1 MSNMKNLN
9 ERLQVVENHVNDGN
23 ITVMIIGLGSVG
35 TYLLDFLVSKNDP
48 SIKIIVVGRNYEKM
62 ESIEAAARI
71 NTPADPA
78 SVEARDEILR
88 KRSFM
93 MLSITKKV
101 NISKNVTR
109 LFKI

>member
-1 MSNMKNLN
+1 MSEKLKI
-9 ERLQVVENHVNDGN
+9 GP
-23 ITVMIIGLGSVG
+23 VMNQ
-35 TYLLDFLVSKNDP
+35 TA
-48 SIKIIVVGRNYEKM
+48 
-62 ESIEAAARI
+62 IEAAAKI
-71 NTPADPA
+71 NTPAEPA

>member
-1 MSNMKNLN
+1 MKNLN

-62 ESIEAAARI
+62 ES
-71 NTPADPA
+71 D
-78 SVEARDEILR
+78 
-88 KRSFM
+88 
-93 MLSITKKV
+93 V
-101 NISKNVTR
+101 NII
-109 LFKI
+109 KIASLIREVNKSQIDIESEVDLNAVDRKSVV